1 VWRVAEQINV
11 FGTYELACVKNGGD
25 ALVRPIIFAREG
37 RAHRWSITP
46 NIRLSSI
53 ISIFATYTGRNEI
66 VFSGR
71 RVTEHEFRL
80 ETRAYF

>member
-1 VWRVAEQINV
+1 MWRVAEQINV
-11 FGTYELACVKNGGD
+11 FGTYELASVEDTGD
-25 ALVRPIIFAREG
+25 AAVKPIVFAREG

-46 NIRLSSI
+46 NLRVSRI
-53 ISIFATYTGRNEI
+53 ISIFATYSGRNEV